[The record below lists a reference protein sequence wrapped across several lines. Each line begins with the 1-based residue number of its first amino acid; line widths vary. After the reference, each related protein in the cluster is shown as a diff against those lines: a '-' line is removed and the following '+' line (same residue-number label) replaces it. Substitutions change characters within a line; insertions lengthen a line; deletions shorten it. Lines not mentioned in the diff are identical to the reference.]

1 MDFLL
6 AKSDN
11 ELLED
16 IKHPGPVSTA
26 SVVTGKTTGR
36 TMDDRY
42 GPKKNSHK
50 GKIFAEISDLA
61 ALLDLSNLMVRKNQ

>member
-16 IKHPGPVSTA
+16 IK
-26 SVVTGKTTGR
+26 
-36 TMDDRY
+36 
-42 GPKKNSHK
+42 
-50 GKIFAEISDLA
+50 
-61 ALLDLSNLMVRKNQ
+61 